1 MSSTREI
8 VEDAYAMVGFE
19 WKPLY
24 PNNMP
29 CNGQEGYYAVKLHE
43 LDEDGVLSGRKYT
56 ILYQRES
63 EGGCIKP
70 DAKIEYYILF
80 EKSYYEIVGRKEHP
94 EPSDE
99 CDIMEELEDGS
110 TLRSIELNDYGS
122 FSWVCKTLD
131 EAKEMALQRYQSV
144 FGYAMSFLIE
154 DE

>member
-8 VEDAYAMVGFE
+8 VEDAYSMTGFD

-43 LDEDGVLSGRKYT
+43 LEDGVTSGRKYT
-56 ILYQRES
+56 ILYQRETDE
-63 EGGCIKP
+63 EGCLKE
-70 DAKIEYYILF
+70 DAPIEYYVLF
-80 EKSYYEIVGRKEHP
+80 EKSYLEVQGRMEHP

-99 CDIMEELEDGS
+99 DDFMGDDWKEN
-110 TLRSIELNDYGS
+110 TLHACEVNDYGS

-131 EAKEMALQRYQSV
+131 EAKNRALKQYQLV
-144 FGYAMSFLIE
+144 FGYALSHLL
-154 DE
+154 